1 MITRRTEKE
10 IELLRQAGK
19 IVAMTHEH
27 LKPYIK
33 AGISTKEL
41 DEMAEKFI
49 RSQGAT
55 PSFKGYG
62 GFPGSICA
70 SINDVLVHG
79 IPNAAHI
86 LKEGDII
93 SVDIGAN
100 YKGYHGDSA
109 WTYAVGEVSEEAKE
123 LMRVTEESLYRGL
136 DQVKPGNRISDISN
150 AIQTF
155 VEAHG
160 YGVPRDYTGHG
171 VGKELHEDPIVPNF
185 GIAGRGPKIVSGMVI
200 AVEPMVTLGDYH
212 TRTLLDDWTVK
223 TIDGKIT
230 AHYEHTIVVT
240 DEGYEILTKI

>member
-33 AGISTKEL
+33 AGISTEEL

-136 DQVKPGNRISDISN
+136 EQVKPGNRISDISN

-171 VGKELHEDPIVPNF
+171 VGTSLHEDPIVPNF

>member
-1 MITRRTEKE
+1 MITRRNERE

-27 LKPYIK
+27 LKPFIK

-49 RSQGAT
+49 RSQGAI

-70 SINDVLVHG
+70 SVNDVLVHG

-86 LKEGDII
+86 LKNGDII

-109 WTYAVGEVSEEAKE
+109 WTYSVGEVSEEAKE
-123 LMRVTEESLYRGL
+123 LMRVTEESLFKGL
-136 DQVKPGNRISDISN
+136 EQVKPGNRISDISN

-160 YGVPRDYTGHG
+160 YGIPRDYTGHG
-171 VGKELHEDPIVPNF
+171 VGTNLHEDPIVPNF
-185 GIAGRGPKIVSGMVI
+185 GIAGRGPKIVKGMVI
-200 AVEPMVTLGDYH
+200 AVEPMVTMGDYH
-212 TRTLLDDWTVK
+212 TKTLLDDWTVK

>member
-1 MITRRTEKE
+1 MITRRNDKE

-19 IVAMTHEH
+19 IVAMTHDY
-27 LKPYIK
+27 LKPFIK
-33 AGISTKEL
+33 SGISTKKL
-41 DEMAEKFI
+41 DELAEKFI
-49 RSQGAT
+49 LSQGAI

-79 IPNAAHI
+79 IPNENII
-86 LKEGDII
+86 LKNGDII
-93 SVDIGAN
+93 SIDIGAN

-109 WTYAVGEVSEEAKE
+109 WTYAVGDVSEEAKE
-123 LMRVTEESLYRGL
+123 LMRVTEESLFKGL
-136 DQVKPGNRISDISN
+136 AQVKPGNRVSDISN

-171 VGKELHEDPIVPNF
+171 VGSNLHEDPIVPNY
-185 GIAGRGPKIVSGMVI
+185 GIAGRGPKLVQGMVI

-212 TRTLLDDWTVK
+212 TRTLMDDWTVK
-223 TIDGKIT
+223 TLDGKIT

-240 DEGYEILTKI
+240 DKGYEILTKV

>member
-1 MITRRTEKE
+1 MITRRNKAE

-19 IVAMTHEH
+19 IVALTHEF
-27 LKPYIK
+27 LKPHIK

-49 RSQGAT
+49 RSQDAI

-62 GFPGSICA
+62 GFPCSICT

-79 IPNAAHI
+79 IPNSKNI

-93 SVDIGAN
+93 SIDIGAN

-109 WTYAVGEVSEEAKE
+109 WTYAVGKVSEEAME
-123 LMRVTEESLYRGL
+123 LMRVTEESLYKGL
-136 DQVKPGNRISDISN
+136 EQIKPGKRISDISN

-155 VEAHG
+155 VEDHG

-171 VGKELHEDPIVPNF
+171 VGTNLHEDPIVPNF

-212 TRTLLDDWTVK
+212 TRTLFDDWTVK
-223 TIDGKIT
+223 TIDGKLT

>member
-1 MITRRTEKE
+1 MITRRNEKE

-19 IVAMTHEH
+19 IVAMTHEY
-27 LKPYIK
+27 LKPFIK
-33 AGISTKEL
+33 AGISTKKL
-41 DEMAEKFI
+41 DELAEKFI
-49 RSQGAT
+49 RNQGAI

-79 IPNAAHI
+79 IPNDKHI
-86 LKEGDII
+86 LKDGDII
-93 SVDIGAN
+93 SIDIGAN
-100 YKGYHGDSA
+100 FQGYHGDSA

-123 LMRVTEESLYRGL
+123 LMKVTEESLYKGL
-136 DQVKPGNRISDISN
+136 EQVKPGNRISDISN

-155 VEAHG
+155 VETHG

-171 VGKELHEDPIVPNF
+171 VGSSLHEDPIIPNY
-185 GIAGRGPKIVSGMVI
+185 GLPGRGPKIVSGMVMAI
-200 AVEPMVTLGDYH
+200 EPMVTLGDYH

-223 TIDGKIT
+223 TLDGKIT

>member
-1 MITRRTEKE
+1 MITRRNEKE

-19 IVAMTHEH
+19 IVAMTHEY
-27 LKPYIK
+27 LKPFIR
-33 AGISTKEL
+33 AGISTKKL

-49 RSQGAT
+49 RDQGAI

-79 IPNAAHI
+79 IPNENHI
-86 LKEGDII
+86 LKDGDII
-93 SVDIGAN
+93 SIDIGAN
-100 YKGYHGDSA
+100 FKGYHGDSA

-123 LMRVTEESLYRGL
+123 LMRVTEESLYKGL
-136 DQVKPGNRISDISN
+136 EQVKPGNRISDISN

-171 VGKELHEDPIVPNF
+171 VGSDLHEDPIIPNF
-185 GIAGRGPKIVSGMVI
+185 GIAGRGPKIVSGMVMAI
-200 AVEPMVTLGDYH
+200 EPMVTLGDYH

-240 DEGYEILTKI
+240 NEGYEILTKI

>member
-1 MITRRTEKE
+1 MITRRNEKE

-19 IVAMTHEH
+19 IVAMTHEY
-27 LKPYIK
+27 LKPFVK
-33 AGISTKEL
+33 AGISTKKL
-41 DEMAEKFI
+41 DELAEKFI
-49 RSQGAT
+49 LSQGAI

-79 IPNAAHI
+79 IPNENHI
-86 LKEGDII
+86 LKDGDII
-93 SVDIGAN
+93 SIDIGAN

-109 WTYAVGEVSEEAKE
+109 WTYAVGEISEEAKE
-123 LMRVTEESLYRGL
+123 LMKVTEESLYRGL
-136 DQVKPGNRISDISN
+136 EQVKPGNRISDISN

-171 VGKELHEDPIVPNF
+171 VGAALHEDPIIPNY
-185 GIAGRGPKIVSGMVI
+185 GIPGRGPKIVSGMVMAI
-200 AVEPMVTLGDYH
+200 EPMVTLGDYH
-212 TRTLLDDWTVK
+212 TKTLLDDWTVK
-223 TIDGKIT
+223 TLDGKIT

-240 DEGYEILTKI
+240 NEGYEILTKI

>member
-1 MITRRTEKE
+1 MITRRNESE

-19 IVAMTHEH
+19 IVAMTHEY
-27 LKPYIK
+27 LKPFVK
-33 AGISTKEL
+33 AGISTKKL

-49 RSQGAT
+49 RDQGAI

-86 LKEGDII
+86 LKDGDII
-93 SVDIGAN
+93 SIDIGAN

-123 LMRVTEESLYRGL
+123 LMKVTEESLYRGL
-136 DQVKPGNRISDISN
+136 QQVKPGNRISDISN

-171 VGKELHEDPIVPNF
+171 VGSNLHEDPIIPNY
-185 GIAGRGPKIVSGMVI
+185 GIAGRGPKIVSGMVMAI
-200 AVEPMVTLGDYH
+200 EPMVTLGDYH

>member
-1 MITRRTEKE
+1 MIARRNEKE
-10 IELLRQAGK
+10 IALLREAGR
-19 IVAMTHEH
+19 IVAMTHEY
-27 LKPYIK
+27 LKPMIK
-33 AGISTKEL
+33 PGISTKKL

-49 RSQGAT
+49 LSKGAI

-79 IPNAAHI
+79 IPNEKHI

-109 WTYAVGEVSEEAKE
+109 WTYAVGEVCEEAKE

-171 VGKELHEDPIVPNF
+171 VGSNLHEDPIIPNY
-185 GIAGRGPKIVSGMVI
+185 GIAGRGPKIVKGMVMAI
-200 AVEPMVTLGDYH
+200 EPMVTLGDYH
-212 TRTLLDDWTVK
+212 TKTLLDDWTVK
-223 TIDGKIT
+223 TLDGKIT

-240 DEGYEILTKI
+240 DEVYEILTKI

>member
-1 MITRRTEKE
+1 MITRRNEKE

-19 IVAMTHEH
+19 IVAMTHEY
-27 LKPYIK
+27 LKPYVK

-49 RSQGAT
+49 RSQGAI

-86 LKEGDII
+86 LKDGDII
-93 SVDIGAN
+93 SIDIGAN

-171 VGKELHEDPIVPNF
+171 IGTNLHEDPIVPNF

>member
-1 MITRRTEKE
+1 MITRRNEKE

-19 IVAMTHEH
+19 IVAMTHEY
-27 LKPYIK
+27 LKPFIK
-33 AGISTKEL
+33 PGVSTKKL

-49 RSQGAT
+49 RDQGAI

-79 IPNAAHI
+79 IPNDKHI

-109 WTYAVGEVSEEAKE
+109 WTYAVGKISEEAMA
-123 LMRVTEESLYRGL
+123 LMKVTEESLYKGL
-136 DQVKPGNRISDISN
+136 AQVKPGNRISDISN

-171 VGKELHEDPIVPNF
+171 VGSNLHEDPIIPNY
-185 GIAGRGPKIVSGMVI
+185 GIAGRGPKIVSGMVM

-212 TRTLLDDWTVK
+212 TKTLLDDWTVK

>member
-1 MITRRTEKE
+1 MITRRNDKE

-19 IVAMTHEH
+19 IVAMTHEY
-27 LKPYIK
+27 LKPFIK
-33 AGISTKEL
+33 AGISTKKL

-49 RSQGAT
+49 LSKGAI

-79 IPNAAHI
+79 IPNEKHI

-123 LMRVTEESLYRGL
+123 LMRVTEESLYKGL
-136 DQVKPGNRISDISN
+136 EQVKPGNRISDISN

-171 VGKELHEDPIVPNF
+171 VGSNLHEDPIIPNYGF
-185 GIAGRGPKIVSGMVI
+185 PGRGPKIVSGMVMAI
-200 AVEPMVTLGDYH
+200 EPMVTLGDYH
-212 TRTLLDDWTVK
+212 TKTLLDDWTVK
-223 TIDGKIT
+223 TLDGKIT

>member
-1 MITRRTEKE
+1 MITRRNEKE

-19 IVAMTHEH
+19 IVAMTHEY
-27 LKPYIK
+27 LKSFVK
-33 AGISTKEL
+33 AGISTKKL
-41 DEMAEKFI
+41 DELAEKFI
-49 RSQGAT
+49 LSQGAT

-79 IPNAAHI
+79 IPNENHI
-86 LKEGDII
+86 LKDGDII
-93 SVDIGAN
+93 SIDIGAN

-136 DQVKPGNRISDISN
+136 EQVKPGNRISDISN

-171 VGKELHEDPIVPNF
+171 VGAALHEDPIIPNY
-185 GIAGRGPKIVSGMVI
+185 GIPGRGPKIVSGMVMAI
-200 AVEPMVTLGDYH
+200 EPMVTLGDYH
-212 TRTLLDDWTVK
+212 TKTLLDDWTVK
-223 TIDGKIT
+223 TLDGKIT

-240 DEGYEILTKI
+240 NEGYEILTKI

>member
-1 MITRRTEKE
+1 MITRRNEKE

-19 IVAMTHEH
+19 IVAMTHEY
-27 LKPYIK
+27 LKPFVK
-33 AGISTKEL
+33 PGISTKKL

-49 RSQGAT
+49 RDQGAV

-62 GFPGSICA
+62 GFPGSICT

-79 IPNAAHI
+79 IPTDKQI

-93 SVDIGAN
+93 SIDIGAN

-123 LMRVTEESLYRGL
+123 LMKVTEESLYRGL
-136 DQVKPGNRISDISN
+136 EQVKPGNRISDISN

-155 VEAHG
+155 VETHG

-171 VGKELHEDPIVPNF
+171 VGSNLHEDPVIPNY
-185 GIAGRGPKIVSGMVI
+185 GIAGRGPKIVSGMVMAI
-200 AVEPMVTLGDYH
+200 EPMVTLGDYH
-212 TRTLLDDWTVK
+212 TKTLLDDWTVK
-223 TIDGKIT
+223 TLDGKIT
-230 AHYEHTIVVT
+230 AHYEHTVVVT
-240 DEGYEILTKI
+240 NEGYEILTKI

>member
-1 MITRRTEKE
+1 MITRRNEKE

-19 IVAMTHEH
+19 IVALTHEH
-27 LKPYIK
+27 LKPFIK

-49 RSQGAT
+49 LSQGAK

-79 IPNAAHI
+79 IPNPKHI

-123 LMRVTEESLYRGL
+123 LMKVTEESLYKGL
-136 DQVKPGNRISDISN
+136 EQIKPGNRISDISN

-171 VGKELHEDPIVPNF
+171 VGSNLHEDPIIPNY
-185 GIAGRGPKIVSGMVI
+185 GIPGRGPKIVSGMVMAI
-200 AVEPMVTLGDYH
+200 EPMVTLGDYH
-212 TRTLLDDWTVK
+212 TKTLLDDWTVK

-230 AHYEHTIVVT
+230 AHYEHTVVVT
-240 DEGYEILTKI
+240 NEGYEILTKI

>member
-1 MITRRTEKE
+1 MITRRNEKE

-27 LKPYIK
+27 LKPYVK

-49 RSQGAT
+49 RSQGAI

-86 LKEGDII
+86 LKDGDII
-93 SVDIGAN
+93 SIDIGAN

-123 LMRVTEESLYRGL
+123 LMKVTEESLYRGL
-136 DQVKPGNRISDISN
+136 EQVKPGNRISDISN

-171 VGKELHEDPIVPNF
+171 VGANLHEDPIIPNF
-185 GIAGRGPKIVSGMVI
+185 GIAGRGPKIVSGMVMAI
-200 AVEPMVTLGDYH
+200 EPMVTLGDYH

>member
-1 MITRRTEKE
+1 MITRRNERE

-19 IVAMTHEH
+19 IVAMTHEY
-27 LKPYIK
+27 LKPFIK
-33 AGISTKEL
+33 AGISTKKL
-41 DEMAEKFI
+41 DELAEKFI
-49 RSQGAT
+49 RDQGAI

-79 IPNAAHI
+79 IPNKDHI
-86 LKEGDII
+86 LKDGDII

-123 LMRVTEESLYRGL
+123 LMRVTEESLYKGL
-136 DQVKPGNRISDISN
+136 AQVKPGNRIGDISN

-171 VGKELHEDPIVPNF
+171 VGSNLHEDPIIPNY
-185 GIAGRGPKIVSGMVI
+185 GMSGRGPKIVSGMVMAI
-200 AVEPMVTLGDYH
+200 EPMVTLGDYH
-212 TRTLLDDWTVK
+212 TKTLLDDWTVK

-230 AHYEHTIVVT
+230 AHYEHTVVVT
-240 DEGYEILTKI
+240 NEGYEILTKI

>member
-1 MITRRTEKE
+1 MITRRNEKE

-19 IVAMTHEH
+19 IVAMTHEY
-27 LKPYIK
+27 LKPFVK
-33 AGISTKEL
+33 AGISTKKL
-41 DEMAEKFI
+41 DELAEKFI
-49 RSQGAT
+49 LSQGAT

-79 IPNAAHI
+79 IPNENHI
-86 LKEGDII
+86 LKDGDII
-93 SVDIGAN
+93 SIDIGAN

-136 DQVKPGNRISDISN
+136 EQVKPGNRISDISN

-171 VGKELHEDPIVPNF
+171 VGAALHEDPIIPNY
-185 GIAGRGPKIVSGMVI
+185 GIPGRGPKIVSGMVMAI
-200 AVEPMVTLGDYH
+200 EPMVTLGDYH
-212 TRTLLDDWTVK
+212 TKTLLDDWTVK
-223 TIDGKIT
+223 TLDGKIT

-240 DEGYEILTKI
+240 NEGYEILTKI

>member
-1 MITRRTEKE
+1 MITRRNEKE
-10 IELLRQAGK
+10 IELLRHAGK
-19 IVAMTHEH
+19 IVAMTHEY
-27 LKPYIK
+27 LKPFIK
-33 AGISTKEL
+33 PGISTKKL
-41 DEMAEKFI
+41 DELAEKFI
-49 RSQGAT
+49 LSQGAT

-79 IPNAAHI
+79 IPNEQHI
-86 LKEGDII
+86 LKNGDII

-109 WTYAVGEVSEEAKE
+109 WTYAVGEISEEAKE
-123 LMRVTEESLYRGL
+123 LMRVTEESLFRGL
-136 DQVKPGNRISDISN
+136 EQVKPGNRISDISN

-171 VGKELHEDPIVPNF
+171 VGSNLHEDPIIPNY
-185 GIAGRGPKIVSGMVI
+185 GIPGRGPKIVSGMVI

-212 TRTLLDDWTVK
+212 TKTLLDDWTVK

-230 AHYEHTIVVT
+230 AHYEHTVVVT
-240 DEGYEILTKI
+240 NEGYEILTKI

>member
-1 MITRRTEKE
+1 MITRRNENEVK
-10 IELLRQAGK
+10 LLRQAGK
-19 IVAMTHEH
+19 IVAMTHEY
-27 LKPYIK
+27 LKPFIK
-33 AGISTKEL
+33 AGISTKKL

-49 RSQGAT
+49 RDQGAI

-86 LKEGDII
+86 LKDGDII
-93 SVDIGAN
+93 SIDIGAN

-123 LMRVTEESLYRGL
+123 LMKVTEESLYKGL
-136 DQVKPGNRISDISN
+136 AQVKPGNRISDISN

-171 VGKELHEDPIVPNF
+171 VGSNLHEDPIIPNY
-185 GIAGRGPKIVSGMVI
+185 GIAGRGPKIVSGMVMAI
-200 AVEPMVTLGDYH
+200 EPMVTLGDYH
-212 TRTLLDDWTVK
+212 TKTLLDDWTVK

>member
-1 MITRRTEKE
+1 MITIKNEKE
-10 IELLRQAGK
+10 IELLRQAGR
-19 IVAMTHEH
+19 IVGLTHEY
-27 LKPYIK
+27 LKPFIK
-33 AGISTKEL
+33 EGISTKRL
-41 DEMAEKFI
+41 DELAEKFI
-49 RSQGAT
+49 LSQGAT

-62 GFPGSICA
+62 GFPGSICT

-79 IPNAAHI
+79 IPNEKHI
-86 LKEGDII
+86 LKNGDII

-100 YKGYHGDSA
+100 FKGYHGDSA

-123 LMRVTEESLYRGL
+123 LMKVTEESLYKGL
-136 DQVKPGNRISDISN
+136 AQVKPGNRISDISH
-150 AIQTF
+150 AVQTF

-171 VGKELHEDPIVPNF
+171 VGANLHEDPIVPNY
-185 GIAGRGPKIVSGMVI
+185 GIAGRGPKIVKGMVI

-223 TIDGKIT
+223 TLDGKIT
-230 AHYEHTIVVT
+230 AHYEHTVVVT

>member
-49 RSQGAT
+49 RSQGAI

-100 YKGYHGDSA
+100 YRGYHGDSA

-136 DQVKPGNRISDISN
+136 EQVKPGNRISDISN

-171 VGKELHEDPIVPNF
+171 VGTNLHEDPIVPNF

>member
-1 MITRRTEKE
+1 MITRRNEKE

-19 IVAMTHEH
+19 IVAMTHEY
-27 LKPYIK
+27 LKPFIK
-33 AGISTKEL
+33 AGISTKKL

-49 RSQGAT
+49 LSQGAI

-79 IPNAAHI
+79 IPNDNHI
-86 LKEGDII
+86 LRDGDII
-93 SVDIGAN
+93 SIDIGAN
-100 YKGYHGDSA
+100 FKGYHGDSA

-123 LMRVTEESLYRGL
+123 LMKVTEESLYRGL
-136 DQVKPGNRISDISN
+136 EKVKPGNRISDISN

-171 VGKELHEDPIVPNF
+171 VGSNLHEDPIIPNY
-185 GIAGRGPKIVSGMVI
+185 GIAGRGPKIVSGMVMAI
-200 AVEPMVTLGDYH
+200 EPMVTLGDYH
-212 TRTLLDDWTVK
+212 TKTLLDDWTVK
-223 TIDGKIT
+223 TLDGKIT